1 MHSRMLE
8 KVSSLRWRVRALRLL
23 LAKIVMGL
31 FEPVSMAEA
40 ALFNE
45 LFIQPGVGGITAKKV
60 ESVWKQ
66 TIQDMWLGDYEQGLS
81 KRSELA
87 KEVLYGNI
95 KSDANFFPPLLHPEW
110 GQAIG
115 HLGHLGVYLKA
126 QQNSLIAAKSSLLQV
141 SEEDWLSDITLQ
153 VVSNLVPIEYRKH
166 NSFAS
171 SMSTNWHLYDRIFCI
186 KDSFGYTDILKLH
199 EKVFSSEVIS
209 EQNPL
214 FPITDSINNAAFQNL
229 SKNQM
234 LRLKQ
239 PYISF
244 HLRHK
249 KSNDDP
255 RMCSPS
261 NYEGVFEE
269 VKRAGFQVVIFGD
282 TLYDFGFTLGSNVI
296 DLRSSQRK
304 SQSVIPYVIHNS
316 KGLITTH
323 SGPAPLAWSFGK
335 PVLATNCIHID
346 YFVLA
351 ASKNSFYLPK
361 IWVDRNGSVI
371 PLRKVFG
378 TRLGQWGWSSSHH
391 LLNGARLKENSA
403 AELSL
408 ATRHFL
414 DSIKNGY
421 SRDATMEAINSIRIE
436 RGSWGTGLISPSLFT
451 GAGEKLLN

>member
-1 MHSRMLE
+1 MGQFES
-8 KVSSLRWRVRALRLL
+8 VSSFEVALL
-23 LAKIVMGL
+23 
-31 FEPVSMAEA
+31 
-40 ALFNE
+40 NE
-45 LFIQPGVGGITAKKV
+45 LFVQPGASGLTTQKI
-60 ESVWKQ
+60 ENIWKQ
-66 TIQDMWLGDYEQGLS
+66 SIKDMWLGDYDGGLV
-81 KRSELA
+81 KRTQLA
-87 KEVLYGNI
+87 KSVLDANL

-115 HLGHLGVYLKA
+115 HLGHLGVFLKA
-126 QQNSLIAAKSSLLQV
+126 QQNSLIAAKSSFLQV

-153 VVSNLVPIEYRKH
+153 VVSDLVPIEYRKH

-171 SMSTNWHLYDRIFCI
+171 NISTNWHLYDRIYCI
-186 KDSFGYTDILKLH
+186 KDSFGYTDILRLH

-414 DSIKNGY
+414 NSIKNGY
-421 SRDATMEAINSIRIE
+421 SRDATMDAIDSIRIE

-451 GAGEKLLN
+451 GTGEKLLN